1 MLFKAGKAQDGY
13 NHGFIFDN
21 ETTHLNQADN
31 ALSAHKMPK
40 NPPQHSKNWG
50 VDVMVLNGNG
60 KPMFGLNGKVQNQN
74 VHMGDATF
82 AD

>member
-1 MLFKAGKAQDGY
+1 M
-13 NHGFIFDN
+13 
-21 ETTHLNQADN
+21 
-31 ALSAHKMPK
+31 SMHKMPK
-40 NPPQHSKNWG
+40 NPPRHGKNWG